1 MGIRSTLASFLAS
14 PASNAMEPD
23 IRRVVEEALAA
34 RPTPTADTSALE
46 DRVAKLEKKLNM
58 AMGAV
63 QAATAQIMSLKKDL
77 EEVHSAANQ
86 ASQHATTARNTAEA
100 AADGVTGAEE
110 QIAALMKNLGEL
122 QAVASAPS
130 PAKKAPA
137 KAKKA
142 PAKATKAPAKKA
154 RKAAPEHCTV
164 DGCDGKHRARG
175 YCAKHYQQWK
185 RGTL

>member
-34 RPTPTADTSALE
+34 RPAPSVDTSELE

-63 QAATAQIMSLKKDL
+63 QAATAQIMALKKDL
-77 EEVHSAANQ
+77 EAVHATANQ
-86 ASQHATTARNTAEA
+86 ASQHATTARATAEA

-110 QIAALMKNLGEL
+110 QIAALAKNLGKK
-122 QAVASAPS
+122 ASASGTKAPAS
-130 PAKKAPA
+130 KPAKKAPA
-137 KAKKA
+137 KK
-142 PAKATKAPAKKA
+142 TSS
-154 RKAAPEHCTV
+154 RKAAPETCTL
-164 DGCDGKHRARG
+164 DGCSNKHRARG